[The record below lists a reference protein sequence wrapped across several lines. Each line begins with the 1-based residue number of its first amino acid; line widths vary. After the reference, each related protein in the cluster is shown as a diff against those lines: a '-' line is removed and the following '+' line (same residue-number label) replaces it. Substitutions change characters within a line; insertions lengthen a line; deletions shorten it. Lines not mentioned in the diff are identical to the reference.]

1 MLFGRLGLKN
11 ERLGF
16 CFHERSP
23 FLHYCCLVFLH
34 HRLGYDVKW
43 VAALVLVLALH
54 STGKDLCSVR
64 EFYSIAWTIHNPS
77 ERHQQMSV
85 WLTNHQNL
93 CKSTDM
99 IVIWNN
105 LSEWAGTA
113 DSALLRHKVIQGYKN
128 ALEREKK

>member
-1 MLFGRLGLKN
+1 MLSGRLGLKN

-16 CFHERSP
+16 RFYERSP
-23 FLHYCCLVFLH
+23 FLHYCRLVFLH
-34 HRLGYDVKW
+34 HRLGYDVRW
-43 VAALVLVLALH
+43 LIALVLTLSLQ

-85 WLTNHQNL
+85 WLTNHLHL
-93 CKSTDM
+93 CKSTDF

>member
-1 MLFGRLGLKN
+1 VLFGRHGLKN

-16 CFHERSP
+16 CFYERSP
-23 FLHYCCLVFLH
+23 FLHYCRLVFLH
-34 HRLGYDVKW
+34 HRLGYDVRW
-43 VAALVLVLALH
+43 VAALVLTLSLQ
-54 STGKDLCSVR
+54 STGQDLCSVR
-64 EFYSIAWTIHNPS
+64 EFYIIAYTIHNPS
-77 ERHQQMSV
+77 ERHQQMSQ